1 MELGELELAVLR
13 AVRNLGS
20 ATSGA
25 IFDEVRKSRDVAY
38 TSVTTTLYRLVDK
51 DLIAI
56 RKESEKKIYYRVK
69 EGRAYRRA
77 MATMLDRVVD
87 TFGGAAVSYVLEN
100 PGPGD
105 DAQLASL
112 KSQVEKRRAEEK
124 RDGWPSSRDRSSPPG
139 GLGFAPLS

>member
-100 PGPGD
+100 PGPVD

-112 KSQVEKRRAEEK
+112 KSQVEKRRSKEK
-124 RDGWPSSRDRSSPPG
+124 RDG
-139 GLGFAPLS
+139 

>member
-13 AVRNLGS
+13 AVRNLRS
-20 ATSGA
+20 ATSGS
-25 IFDEVRKSRDVAY
+25 IFEEVRKSRDVAY

-51 DLIAI
+51 DLVAI

-77 MATMLDRVVD
+77 MAAMLDRVVD

-100 PGPGD
+100 PGPVD
-105 DAQLASL
+105 EAQLASL
-112 KSQVEKRRAEEK
+112 KSQVEKRRSKEK
-124 RDGWPSSRDRSSPPG
+124 WDG
-139 GLGFAPLS
+139 